1 MHLMIWISRRTF
13 YLCNLFLKPKK
24 STMKKV
30 FALMAITSVMV
41 ACNNAGETK
50 ETPVDSTATAAPAG
64 APADTTA
71 ATHATVD
78 STAMAMPDSATA
90 K

>member
-1 MHLMIWISRRTF
+1 LDKSA
-13 YLCNLFLKPKK
+13 NLLPLRLILKLKKTK

-30 FALMAITSVMV
+30 CALMAIASVMI
-41 ACNNAGETK
+41 ACNNAGESK
-50 ETPVDSTATAAPAG
+50 ETPADTTATAAPV
-64 APADTTA
+64 DTTA
-71 ATHATVD
+71 TAPAAMD